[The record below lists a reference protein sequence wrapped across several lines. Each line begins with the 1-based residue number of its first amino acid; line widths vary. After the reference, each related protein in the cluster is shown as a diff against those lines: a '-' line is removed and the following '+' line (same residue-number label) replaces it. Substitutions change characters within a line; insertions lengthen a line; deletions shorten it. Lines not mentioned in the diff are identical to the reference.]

1 VRWVGLGQRQGY
13 PTGGKRCGGEKHL
26 RSIAGEEEKEE
37 EEVEEVEVMAVA
49 ELVEV
54 TVVEESYIGLTS
66 SQQSRRTSKP
76 HVIATSSSRRSHRAL
91 RCLGAEPPLPP

>member
-1 VRWVGLGQRQGY
+1 MRWVGLGQRQGY

-37 EEVEEVEVMAVA
+37 EEVEEVEV
-49 ELVEV
+49 

-91 RCLGAEPPLPP
+91 RFLGAEPPLPP

>member
-1 VRWVGLGQRQGY
+1 VRWAGLGQRQGY

-26 RSIAGEEEKEE
+26 RSIAGEEDKEE
-37 EEVEEVEVMAVA
+37 EEVEVMAVA

>member
-1 VRWVGLGQRQGY
+1 VRWVGLGQRHGY

-37 EEVEEVEVMAVA
+37 EEVEE
-49 ELVEV
+49 VEV